1 MVVIRQLMAEN
12 EEKPEELKSKFI
24 VAEAAIEKTQEELK
38 QRQNE
43 KQDDSILPTLTLA
56 DLHKTV
62 KKQPILIRQL
72 VGNKKIF
79 SQYHIKIKEDIN
91 FYRLVFNFA
100 KVD

>member
-1 MVVIRQLMAEN
+1 M
-12 EEKPEELKSKFI
+12 
-24 VAEAAIEKTQEELK
+24 
-38 QRQNE
+38 
-43 KQDDSILPTLTLA
+43 PTLTLA

-72 VGNKKIF
+72 VGNKKTF

-100 KVD
+100 KVNENFLKRIMLWTFALNKSISTASFNYNELATKL